1 MPSRRQRSLAQA
13 RLAGLPELTVEPLS
27 EQDSAAL
34 LDEHAPGHARHLRA
48 RVFAEAGGNPRG
60 FVELAGV
67 AARFGENRLPPTWLP
82 LTTRLERS
90 FVVQVAELPALTQEL
105 LLSPRSTTET
115 TSVRCSRTCAASG
128 VSVAEEDQ
136 GACQVVAVAVGGE

>member
-1 MPSRRQRSLAQA
+1 MTSRRQRSLAQA

-48 RVFAEAGGNPRG
+48 RVFAEAGGNPLG
-60 FVELAGV
+60 LVEL
-67 AARFGENRLPPTWLP
+67 FGENRLPPTWLP

-90 FVVQVAELPALTQEL
+90 FGVLVAELPALTEEL
-105 LLSPRSTTET
+105 LRSPRSTTGT

-128 VSVAEEDQ
+128 WVSPRRTRVPARW
-136 GACQVVAVAVGGE
+136 